1 MRDLLFAV
9 INLTNC
15 ILFLNNII
23 NFNNFLCISCT
34 IFVWQNFFITK
45 NNQQLLGDVNMDV
58 NEVISLIDSV
68 GFPITMCLLMGFF
81 LYKYIVPL
89 INESIAANREII
101 TNLTLMNERIGS
113 IERDMDN
120 VKTKVKNIKKVLNYK
135 KKKKNKG

>member
-34 IFVWQNFFITK
+34 IFVWQNYFIAK

-58 NEVISLIDSV
+58 KDVISLIDSV

-120 VKTKVKNIKKVLNYK
+120 VKTDVVNIKNDVNDLKNQ
-135 KKKKNKG
+135 KNKG

>member
-1 MRDLLFAV
+1 MIDLLFAV

-34 IFVWQNFFITK
+34 IFVWQNYYFITK

-58 NEVISLIDSV
+58 KDVISLIDSV

-89 INESIAANREII
+89 INESIAANKEII

-120 VKTKVKNIKKVLNYK
+120 VKTDVVNIKNDVNDL
-135 KKKKNKG
+135 KNQIK